1 MASGSFATKSYAAHA
16 GVYANCMAGG
26 EKSGHAKTWTQEDT
40 VDAWRH
46 RRMYACIDP
55 LLTFHAGA
63 RWLTVGDG
71 RYGNDAHYIREHAGK
86 VTASDI
92 SEDLLREAR
101 DCGYIDDY
109 RVENAEALTS
119 REGEFDFVLCK
130 ESYHHFP
137 RPMIA
142 LYEMLR
148 VASRAVA
155 LVEPIDRCA
164 VNVDPGFRQECKNLV
179 KRVLG
184 REVVRNAGPDS
195 AYYEDVG
202 NFVYAISKREMCKVA
217 LGLNLPCI
225 AFKGLNDHYVE
236 GVEYQKAEEN
246 NDLFRKVR
254 SVIEQSDALCRQ
266 NRRPYDLLAVIIFK
280 EKVSKE
286 LENQLL
292 AAGFEVMALSQN
304 PHLKSDVS

>member
-1 MASGSFATKSYAAHA
+1 MASGSFTTKSYAAHA
-16 GVYANCMAGG
+16 TVYAGCVAGG
-26 EKSGHAKTWTQEDT
+26 EKSCLTKTWMRDDT

-71 RYGNDAHYIREHAGK
+71 RFGHNAHYIRDHGGK
-86 VTASDI
+86 VVASDI
-92 SEDLLREAR
+92 CEDLLREAR
-101 DCGYIDDY
+101 DCGYISEY
-109 RVENAEALTS
+109 AVENAEALS
-119 REGEFDFVLCK
+119 LRDGEFDFVLCK

-148 VASRAVA
+148 VANRAVA
-155 LVEPIDRCA
+155 LLEPSDTCA
-164 VNVDPGFRQECKNLV
+164 VNVDPGFWQECKNLV
-179 KRVLG
+179 KRALG
-184 REVVRNAGPDS
+184 REVMRNAMPDS
-195 AYYEDVG
+195 AYYEEVG

-217 LGLNLPCI
+217 IGLNLPYI

-254 SVIEQSDALCRQ
+254 SAIKRSDALCRQ
-266 NRRPYDLLAVIIFK
+266 NRRSYDLLAVMIFK

-292 AAGFEVMALSQN
+292 AAGFEVIALSQN
-304 PHLKSDVS
+304 PHLKAEVA